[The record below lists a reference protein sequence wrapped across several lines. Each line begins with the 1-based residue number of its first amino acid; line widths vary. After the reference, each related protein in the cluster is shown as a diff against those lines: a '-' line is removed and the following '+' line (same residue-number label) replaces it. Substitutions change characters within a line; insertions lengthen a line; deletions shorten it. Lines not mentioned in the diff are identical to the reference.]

1 MPRLSYTAALQP
13 YRVVAARI
21 LLTIETPP
29 PLPARRRLSGG
40 KKTLLGFLIVAVLG
54 VFGAVGYIYYLDSR
68 IEKIPDEAL
77 PSLEEE
83 IDQGFRNILVVG
95 SDSREDLP
103 EGFDNFGDFAG
114 ERTDVIMIAHIV
126 PDVGGQLLSL
136 PRDLKVNIPGNG
148 TNRINA
154 AFVFGGP
161 DLLVQTI
168 QNNFGIPIHHYVEID
183 FGGFARVVDA
193 LGGVTKT
200 FDHAARDAKS
210 GLDVE
215 AGTIK
220 MDGETALAYARSR
233 NYQELIDGSWQS
245 VNGSDIGRTHRQQ
258 EVLLLM
264 FDQATSP
271 SSAFNLPGFA
281 TTFAGQITADAGFT
295 PAIIIDL
302 GRTALGLDRGEIA
315 TMTLP
320 VTGSTEGGIA
330 YVVPIEPD
338 ATSVLDAFIAGT
350 VFPEL

>member
-1 MPRLSYTAALQP
+1 
-13 YRVVAARI
+13 
-21 LLTIETPP
+21 LTTDTPPP
-29 PLPARRRLSGG
+29 PLPARRRLSTG
-40 KKTLLGFLIVAVLG
+40 KKVLLGFLIAAVLG
-54 VFGAVGYIYYLDSR
+54 VFGTVGYIYFLDSK
-68 IEKIPDEAL
+68 IDKIPDEAL

-83 IDQGFRNILVVG
+83 VEQGFRNILIVG

-103 EGFDNFGDFAG
+103 EGFDNFGSFGG
-114 ERTDVIMIAHIV
+114 ERTDVIMIAHIA
-126 PDVGGQLLSL
+126 PGAGGQLLSL
-136 PRDLKVNIPGNG
+136 PRDLKVDIPGNG

-161 DLLVQTI
+161 DLLVQTV

-193 LGGVTKT
+193 LGGVEKT
-200 FDHAARDAKS
+200 FDNPARDAKS

-258 EVLLLM
+258 ELLLLM

-281 TTFAGQITADAGFT
+281 STFAEQITADAGFT
-295 PAIIIDL
+295 PGIIIDL
-302 GRTALGLDRGEIA
+302 GRSAMGLDRREIA
-315 TMTLP
+315 TITLP
-320 VTGSTEGGIA
+320 VTGSSEGGIA
-330 YVVPIEPD
+330 YVIPIEPD
-338 ATSVLDAFIAGT
+338 ATSVIDAFIAGT
-350 VFPEL
+350 AFPEL

>member
-1 MPRLSYTAALQP
+1 MT
-13 YRVVAARI
+13 
-21 LLTIETPP
+21 TDTPP
-29 PLPARRRLSGG
+29 PLPARRGLSTG
-40 KKTLLGFLIVAVLG
+40 KKTLLGLLIVAVLG
-54 VFGAVGYIYYLDSR
+54 VFGAVGYIYYLDSK

-77 PSLEEE
+77 PSLEEDIE
-83 IDQGFRNILVVG
+83 QGFRNILIVG

-103 EGFDNFGDFAG
+103 EGFENFGSFGG
-114 ERTDVIMIAHIV
+114 ERTDVIMVAHIA

-136 PRDLKVNIPGNG
+136 PRDLKVAIPGEG

-161 DLLVQTI
+161 DLLVQTV

-200 FDHAARDAKS
+200 FDHPARDAKS

-215 AGTIK
+215 AGTIT

-233 NYQELIDGSWQS
+233 NYQELIDGSWKS
-245 VNGSDIGRTHRQQ
+245 VNGSDIGRKHQQ
-258 EVLLLM
+258 QQFLLAM

-281 TTFAGQITADAGFT
+281 ATFAEQITADAGFT
-295 PAIIIDL
+295 PGVILDL
-302 GRTALGLDRGEIA
+302 GRSALGLDRGQIY

-320 VTGSTEGGIA
+320 VTGSTEGGTA
-330 YVVPIEPD
+330 YVIPIEPD